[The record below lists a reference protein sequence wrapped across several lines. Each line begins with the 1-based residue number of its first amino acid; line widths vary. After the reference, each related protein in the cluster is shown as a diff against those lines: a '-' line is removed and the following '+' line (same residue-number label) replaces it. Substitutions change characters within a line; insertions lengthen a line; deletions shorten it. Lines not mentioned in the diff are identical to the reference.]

1 MKAWL
6 ITRGA
11 GEVAA
16 LKGYEIVDI
25 LSARKSD
32 EDLRQYVQRLHDLS
46 CLTLSERAEQARYN
60 RKNCEIYRAELH
72 YHTLPGAPKIGGV
85 IPTPDP
91 SRSPQVLC
99 GHSPSV
105 FAAQRVKKLLV
116 ERDAATGRERVTW
129 EPWTP

>member
-11 GEVAA
+11 AEVAA

-32 EDLRQYVQRLHDLS
+32 EDVRQYVQRLHDLS

-60 RKNCEIYRAELH
+60 RK
-72 YHTLPGAPKIGGV
+72 KIAKYIG
-85 IPTPDP
+85 P
-91 SRSPQVLC
+91 SCTITRCPVRRKSVGSFRRLISLAVLKF
-99 GHSPSV
+99 S
-105 FAAQRVKKLLV
+105 
-116 ERDAATGRERVTW
+116 AATA
-129 EPWTP
+129 PAFSLLS